1 MSRQRIYASLFTLGA
16 GILLFRTL
24 RMMIVEGAFEL
35 LLPWV
40 IALLIAEFLVDLG
53 WALCSIRWFVLNL
66 REKARCALRLGAAA
80 IFLHAFRVLI
90 YVLGRTGPWE
100 NFDVRPEH
108 RASYTFDWF
117 WVWFAATLAL
127 LGIAGVLIIWGIIRR
142 NKKVE
147 R

>member
-1 MSRQRIYASLFTLGA
+1 MSRQRIYASFLALGA

-40 IALLIAEFLVDLG
+40 IALLIAEFIVDLG
-53 WALCSIRWFVLNL
+53 WLVCSIRWFILNR
-66 REKARCALRLGAAA
+66 REKAVCALRLASAA

-90 YVLGRTGPWE
+90 YVLGRTGPWL

-108 RASYTFDWF
+108 RATYTFDWF
-117 WVWFAATLAL
+117 WVWFAAILSV
-127 LGIAGVLIIWGIIRR
+127 LGIVGVIVIWGIIRR
-142 NKKVE
+142 NRKAGL
-147 R
+147 